1 MTTSGKISGKLI
13 PAVES
18 RLAKASIADIGSVPA
33 IMATIQCGKAAVTCT
48 GLIDTG
54 ADLSLVDQTVFD
66 RLGDQAP
73 RLHAKVLSTGFVN
86 KHLVMYNLDIKL
98 AGPEPGQTL
107 DFEKVPV
114 VVTDLHRPVLVLGRQ
129 GMLEWL
135 RVEIDF
141 PRGTVTLIQPHK
153 FTAEYPSLARELPG
167 FERVTAFMDKD
178 GLVQGI
184 VMLAMEMERFLD
196 RMVASDQNLR
206 IQVEGK
212 LPARAT
218 LRDKLH
224 AICSARK
231 CELLKPQIDRFVTF
245 RNIAAHAPGD
255 AVLNLSAQAFLEAAE
270 RIVSR
275 LSQERRRPNKEPEA
289 TR

>member
-1 MTTSGKISGKLI
+1 
-13 PAVES
+13 
-18 RLAKASIADIGSVPA
+18 
-33 IMATIQCGKAAVTCT
+33 
-48 GLIDTG
+48 
-54 ADLSLVDQTVFD
+54 
-66 RLGDQAP
+66 
-73 RLHAKVLSTGFVN
+73 
-86 KHLVMYNLDIKL
+86 
-98 AGPEPGQTL
+98 
-107 DFEKVPV
+107 
-114 VVTDLHRPVLVLGRQ
+114 
-129 GMLEWL
+129 MLEWL

-141 PRGTVTLIQPHK
+141 PRGTVPLIQPQE

-167 FERVTAFMDKD
+167 FERVTTFMGKD

-212 LPARAT
+212 LPVRAT

-255 AVLNLSAQAFLEAAE
+255 AILNLSAQAFLEAAE

-289 TR
+289 RR